1 MKKGVCILCM
11 VMAWLQT
18 VCAGEWQWVVTL
30 KGFCIGRNEKGT
42 GSLLVGSGTLR
53 ATVGR
58 DVEPA
63 EYDGRDVV

>member
-1 MKKGVCILCM
+1 MYSNSLAADGLCRR
-11 VMAWLQT
+11 VA
-18 VCAGEWQWVVTL
+18 VGGHIER
-30 KGFCIGRNEKGT
+30 FCIGRNEKGT

-53 ATVGR
+53 ALVGR